1 MKKLMLA
8 TTALTAV
15 AALLLATACNKT
27 KGKERFGGA
36 IDPSA
41 PTVTLAQLIAKPEA
55 YDGQNVIVDGQFAG
69 ACGDGDFYFKDK
81 LDMIEA
87 DPPSPEVCTRL
98 KKGTPVRLYGLVK
111 ARRSG
116 GGEAAGASAREPG
129 EVHVKIVAKAVE
141 VI

>member
-1 MKKLMLA
+1 MKKLML
-8 TTALTAV
+8 TISAV
-15 AALLLATACNKT
+15 AAVAVVLLATACT

-36 IDPSA
+36 VDPNA
-41 PTVTLAQLIAKPEA
+41 PKVTLAELIAKPEA
-55 YDGQNVIVDGQFAG
+55 YDGKNVIVDGQFSG

-87 DPPSPEVCTRL
+87 DPPSPDVCTRL

-116 GGEAAGASAREPG
+116 DGEA
-129 EVHVKIVAKAVE
+129 HVKIVAKTVE